1 MFDKTSYITNA
12 FLKSQKYWIEKQKT
26 SKRKINAKMALIHF
40 LIPNLDSGFKNTIQ
54 ELKTILDISDVEI
67 SSLLSELPKELVDP
81 DNDEDKVDL
90 IMSWEYVFKHIQS
103 KSFEEYTID
112 DVRKENA
119 DVIIELQALDQ
130 LLQSKIMVTI
140 QSKFNI
146 NNVTFHSQLTLDV
159 FNLNDVKLIHN
170 HILSLCPNS
179 KHRLNV
185 PLDVHNIT
193 KHNINFIENKITDSK
208 GNIVYH
214 LKQLD
219 NDDYVIGQSA
229 NSLVFQLDKN
239 DNFLQQHHIEQK
251 DLETILSKVELDILN
266 HPSES
271 MNNKSLITIQSN
283 HQDYIQSFQS
293 NDYLVQSNN
302 NIIDMHL
309 AHIDLFHV
317 EYITRYDLDTNEIQ
331 YMQPKKEYAFNSFK
345 DCLHQYKKRL
355 DCSDYQ
361 STTETYLTKPQINP
375 SKMVKDISNEEF
387 YLKDLANYM
396 SNYVQKDI
404 TFNKDIFAI
413 LREFNKIHTIYN
425 SSGYLT
431 KLLFHKYLNKYK
443 LIKKGCNY
451 LNIMCCSL
459 IQI

>member
-1 MFDKTSYITNA
+1 MFDKTSYITNT
-12 FLKSQKYWIEKQKT
+12 FLKSQKYWIEKQKS

-119 DVIIELQALDQ
+119 DFIIELQALDQ

-146 NNVTFHSQLTLDV
+146 NNITLHSKLTLDV

-185 PLDVHNIT
+185 SLDVHNIP
-193 KHNINFIENKITDSK
+193 KHNINFIENKITDSQ
-208 GNIVYH
+208 GNIIYH
-214 LKQLD
+214 LKQLV
-219 NDDYVIGQSA
+219 NDDCAIGQSA
-229 NSLVFQLDKN
+229 NSLLFQLNKN
-239 DNFLQQHHIEQK
+239 DYFLQQYHIKQT

-266 HPSES
+266 HSSKS
-271 MNNKSLITIQSN
+271 MNNQSLITIQSN
-283 HQDYIQSFQS
+283 HQDYIQLFQS

-309 AHIDLFHV
+309 AYIDLFHV
-317 EYITRYDLDTNEIQ
+317 EYITRYDLKKNEIL
-331 YMQPKKEYAFNSFK
+331 YCP
-345 DCLHQYKKRL
+345 
-355 DCSDYQ
+355 
-361 STTETYLTKPQINP
+361 
-375 SKMVKDISNEEF
+375 
-387 YLKDLANYM
+387 
-396 SNYVQKDI
+396 
-404 TFNKDIFAI
+404 IF
-413 LREFNKIHTIYN
+413 T
-425 SSGYLT
+425 
-431 KLLFHKYLNKYK
+431 HK
-443 LIKKGCNY
+443 
-451 LNIMCCSL
+451 
-459 IQI
+459 